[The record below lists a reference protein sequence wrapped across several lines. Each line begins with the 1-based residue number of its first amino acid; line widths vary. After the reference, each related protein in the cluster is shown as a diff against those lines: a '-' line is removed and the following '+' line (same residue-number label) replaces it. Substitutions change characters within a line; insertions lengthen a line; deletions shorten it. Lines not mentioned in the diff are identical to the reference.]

1 MSLELSD
8 VFQLAIDKGAS
19 DVLITVGSPPCL
31 RVNGHLAFTKSPRLT
46 AEQAKEMI
54 YSILDG
60 HQLEEFEAHKELDF
74 STTFQETHRFRGNV
88 YVQKGA
94 VAAAFRAIPN
104 QIPSLGELGLPPI
117 VEDLTMKHQGLLLIT
132 GPTGHGKSTTQG
144 AMIDLI
150 NRTRRSHIITVEDPI
165 EYLHKNQQS
174 IIDQREVGA
183 DTKSFAE
190 ALKRVLRQDP
200 DVILVGEM
208 RDVETVQAALTAAET
223 GHLVISTLH
232 TNDAVQAVDRMVDIF
247 PVHQQG
253 QIRSQLGLSLIA
265 VIAQRLVRKTDRKG
279 RILAAEVMIN
289 IPAVANLV
297 REGKAHQIYSVMETH
312 AREGMMTMDGSLRDL
327 YLRGKIEMDEA
338 RSRMRDPTSL
348 DAVK

>member
-8 VFQLAIDKGAS
+8 VLQLAIDKDAS

-31 RVNGHLAFTKSPRLT
+31 RVNGHLAFAKSPRLT
-46 AEQAKEMI
+46 PEQTKEMV
-54 YSILDG
+54 YSVLDG
-60 HQLEEFEAHKELDF
+60 HQIGEFEANKELDL
-74 STTFQETHRFRGNV
+74 SITFQETHRFRGNV
-88 YVQKGA
+88 YIQKGA

-104 QIPSLGELGLPPI
+104 EIPSLGELGLPPI
-117 VEDLTMKHQGLLLIT
+117 VEDLTMRHQGLLLIT

-144 AMIDLI
+144 AMIDVI
-150 NRTRRSHIITVEDPI
+150 NRTRRSHIITIEDPI
-165 EYLHKNQQS
+165 EFLHKNQQS

-183 DTKSFAE
+183 DTNSFAE

-253 QIRSQLGLSLIA
+253 QIRSQLGLALIA

-279 RILAAEVMIN
+279 RILAVEIMVN
-289 IPAVANLV
+289 VPAVANLI
-297 REGKAHQIYSVMETH
+297 REGKVHQIYSIMETH
-312 AREGMMTMDGSLRDL
+312 AREGMMTMDGALRDL
-327 YLRGKIEMDEA
+327 YLRGKIDMDEA

-348 DAVK
+348 DAIK